1 MATDLNQ
8 LSENDLKNMIA
19 DAEKALRAKK
29 DSKRKEVIAQIRHL
43 AASIDATVEIK
54 DGRRTGRSGM
64 KVPPKYQDPNDPSK
78 QWTGRGMQPAWV
90 RDLIAQGYSLQ
101 DLAIKS

>member
-1 MATDLNQ
+1 MDTDLNQ

-29 DSKRKEVIAQIRHL
+29 ESKRKEVIGQIRQL
-43 AASIDATVEIK
+43 AASIDATVEIR
-54 DGRRTGRSGM
+54 DGRRTARSGM
-64 KVPPKYQDPNDPSK
+64 KVPPKYQDPNDPLR

>member
-1 MATDLNQ
+1 MTTDLNE

-29 DSKRKEVIAQIRHL
+29 ESKRKEVVAQIRQL

-54 DGRRTGRSGM
+54 DGRRTTRSGM
-64 KVPPKYQDPNDPSK
+64 KVLPKYQDPNDPSK

-90 RDLIAQGYSLQ
+90 RNLIAQGYSLQ
-101 DLAIKS
+101 DIAIKS